1 MALVVPP
8 PPNEKKRVKVYEL
21 RNNDWFDRGTG
32 FCTGRVVGD
41 ESKIFVESE
50 DHPERMLLET
60 KIAKDDGHQKQ
71 QETLIVWTE
80 PNGTDMAL
88 SFQEAEGCAAIWEF
102 VSQVQMHLSALGGPD
117 DTLSDDAMD
126 NFANPLS
133 LPEAK
138 LVNLDEIAS
147 IMRTVIT
154 TPQGRDS
161 LSKLVI
167 TEDYIRKLVPLVRDA
182 EDLESLEDLHHLC
195 NIMKIL
201 VLLNDTQII
210 EYVVSDEIVMGVV
223 GALEYDPDFPTHKAN
238 HRRYL
243 EDRSKY
249 KEVVPIQDAAI
260 KKKIH
265 STWRLQYLKDVV
277 LARVLDDP
285 TFSVL
290 NSLIF
295 FNQVDIVSHLQGNTT
310 FLEELFGIIDDPQAE
325 HLRQKDAVSF
335 IQTCCAIAK
344 NLQAPGRATL
354 YTNFIQNG
362 LLRVINFALLNNDA
376 SIRVAGTD
384 ILVAMID
391 HDATMVRAY
400 IFKSIQDNKTPLTDT
415 LIELLLVENDLGV
428 KAQVADAIKVLLEPQ
443 QPPPSTDVMARNNGE
458 FISKLRSTAPSNP
471 QIDSFIQNFY
481 DHSANKLFRPLKD
494 LAQRKSRTS
503 VPDPISVLIPKQMLQ

>member
-71 QETLIVWTE
+71 QDTLIVWTE

-117 DTLSDDAMD
+117 DALSDDAMD

-223 GALEYDPDFPTHKAN
+223 GALEC
-238 HRRYL
+238 
-243 EDRSKY
+243 E
-249 KEVVPIQDAAI
+249 
-260 KKKIH
+260 
-265 STWRLQYLKDVV
+265 
-277 LARVLDDP
+277 
-285 TFSVL
+285 
-290 NSLIF
+290 
-295 FNQVDIVSHLQGNTT
+295 
-310 FLEELFGIIDDPQAE
+310 
-325 HLRQKDAVSF
+325 
-335 IQTCCAIAK
+335 
-344 NLQAPGRATL
+344 
-354 YTNFIQNG
+354 
-362 LLRVINFALLNNDA
+362 
-376 SIRVAGTD
+376 
-384 ILVAMID
+384 
-391 HDATMVRAY
+391 
-400 IFKSIQDNKTPLTDT
+400 
-415 LIELLLVENDLGV
+415 
-428 KAQVADAIKVLLEPQ
+428 
-443 QPPPSTDVMARNNGE
+443 
-458 FISKLRSTAPSNP
+458 
-471 QIDSFIQNFY
+471 
-481 DHSANKLFRPLKD
+481 
-494 LAQRKSRTS
+494 
-503 VPDPISVLIPKQMLQ
+503 